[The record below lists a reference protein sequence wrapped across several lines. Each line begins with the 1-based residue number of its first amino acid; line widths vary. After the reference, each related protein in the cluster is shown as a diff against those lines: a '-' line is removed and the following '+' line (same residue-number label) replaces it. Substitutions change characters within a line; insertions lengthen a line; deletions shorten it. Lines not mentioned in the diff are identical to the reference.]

1 MTEVNLAVDV
11 AGITMDNPVTT
22 ASGTYGFGLDYS
34 RYYDVNLLGALTL
47 KSITL
52 EKREGNPPPRII
64 ETPAGILNSIG
75 LANPGLDRFLTE
87 VIPSLEAVKIP
98 VLASIA
104 GDTMGD
110 YALLAERLSQ
120 EPKIAGL
127 EVNISCP
134 NVKKGGLEF
143 GVDTVQV
150 KKLVQAVRSS
160 TDLPLIIKLSPNVTD
175 ITAIA
180 RSAVEGGADALALIN
195 TLQGMKIDIHTRKPC
210 MANKVAG
217 LAGPAV
223 KPIGVRMVWQVAQAV
238 NVPII
243 GMGGICTT
251 EDALEYIMAGAT
263 SVAVGTCNFVNP
275 MAPVEIIQGLYDYC
289 INKGIKDINELV
301 GCSFK
306 RMLRGKNVGSKR

>member
-11 AGITMDNPVTT
+11 AGIAMDNPVTT

-34 RYYDVNLLGALTL
+34 RYYDVNLLGAVTL

-75 LANPGLDRFLTE
+75 LANPGLDKFLSE
-87 VIPSLEAVKIP
+87 VIPSLEQVKIP
-98 VLASIA
+98 VIASIA
-104 GDTMGD
+104 GDTVND
-110 YALLAERLSQ
+110 YVLLAEKLSTQ
-120 EPKIAGL
+120 PKIAGL

-143 GVDTVQV
+143 GVDADQV
-150 KKLVQAVRSS
+150 KKLVQAVRFS

-175 ITAIA
+175 IVTIA
-180 RSAVEGGADALALIN
+180 QSAVEGGADALALIN
-195 TLQGMKIDIHTRKPC
+195 TLQGMKIDIYTQKPC
-210 MANKVAG
+210 MANKIAG
-217 LAGPAV
+217 LAGPAI
-223 KPIGVRMVWQVAQAV
+223 KPVGVRMVWQVAQAV
-238 NVPII
+238 DVPII
-243 GMGGICTT
+243 GMGGICTA

-275 MAPVEIIQGLYDYC
+275 MAPVEIIQGLYNYC
-289 INKGIKDINELV
+289 SNAGIKDINELV

-306 RMLRGKNVGSKR
+306 C

>member
-104 GDTMGD
+104 GDTIGD
-110 YALLAERLSQ
+110 YALLAEKLSQ

-195 TLQGMKIDIHTRKPC
+195 TLQGMKIDIQTRKPC

-243 GMGGICTT
+243 GMGGICTA

-263 SVAVGTCNFVNP
+263 SVAVGTFNFVNP

-289 INKGIKDINELV
+289 IKNGIKDINELV

-306 RMLRGKNVGSKR
+306 

>member
-11 AGITMDNPVTT
+11 AGITMDNPVTM

-104 GDTMGD
+104 GDTIED
-110 YALLAERLSQ
+110 YVLLAERLSQ

-263 SVAVGTCNFVNP
+263 SVAVGTCNFINP

-306 RMLRGKNVGSKR
+306 RS

>member
-1 MTEVNLAVDV
+1 MPGRLYGMTEVNLAVDV

-104 GDTMGD
+104 GDTIED
-110 YALLAERLSQ
+110 YVLLAERLSQ

-263 SVAVGTCNFVNP
+263 SVAVGTCNFINP

-306 RMLRGKNVGSKR
+306 RS

>member
-110 YALLAERLSQ
+110 YALLAEKLSQ

-195 TLQGMKIDIHTRKPC
+195 TLQGMRSI
-210 MANKVAG
+210 
-217 LAGPAV
+217 
-223 KPIGVRMVWQVAQAV
+223 
-238 NVPII
+238 
-243 GMGGICTT
+243 
-251 EDALEYIMAGAT
+251 
-263 SVAVGTCNFVNP
+263 
-275 MAPVEIIQGLYDYC
+275 
-289 INKGIKDINELV
+289 
-301 GCSFK
+301 FK
-306 RMLRGKNVGSKR
+306 HGNL